1 MTSSSKIYFKEP
13 RLEMTI
19 GGRFLTRVVF
29 GLGYFLF
36 FGLTLTIFISGII
49 NFFWIGIL
57 FLLFLI
63 DRFFHLRNPD
73 YTIKE
78 IVNKNKINLAQVLSP
93 YALRV
98 IEKSYEKS
106 LILKKDICFLI
117 IKELLDNEIINL
129 ILKRLEINPNDFKSK
144 LENLLNKENQELEKT
159 DKTELNLK
167 IEKIMT
173 EAFKYCL
180 RHNIDFI
187 DETSLFFGIFNL
199 REKQLDDLLNFFKVD
214 ILTLEQ
220 AILFENLRQKINFK
234 SSIWGWRSKKITKKV
249 VNRAWTSRPTPFLDR
264 FSVDLT
270 YLAFAGELGFM
281 IGHQKEY
288 QRLVEIL
295 SRTQN
300 PNVLLVG
307 ETGVGKKTI
316 INHLAQNICDD
327 NVPKFL
333 FDKRVIELQMSLL
346 VSGAEANEI
355 QERLMK
361 IVEEIILA
369 GNIILVIP
377 EVHNLVK
384 TSGMGYLSAADALL
398 PIIQNDAFPVIG
410 TTYPREFKQIIEP
423 HSNFLNSF
431 EVINVSEVSEE
442 EAEKILIYKS
452 LILEKEYNVFI
463 ALKAIKSAVKL
474 AKKYFHF
481 KPLPSSA
488 EEILRSAISE
498 ANLREQKII
507 NQEDI
512 LLVVEQKS
520 EIPVSEVGGQEK
532 EALLNLEEIIH
543 QKFVNQDQAV
553 SAVADALREYRTGL
567 SKQNSPVASFLF
579 LGPPGVGKTEL
590 AKILAEIQF
599 GSQNK
604 MIRIDMSLYQTKES
618 IYKLIGS
625 PDGQILGELTEAVLQ
640 KPYSLVLLD
649 EFEKAH
655 PDILNIFLTVL
666 GEGKLIDGLGR
677 EIDFTNTIIIATS
690 NAHSDIVLEAI
701 KGGQPASGVALYL
714 KEKLIDY
721 FRPELL
727 NRFSKII
734 VFNELNFDDISKIVK
749 IHCNDLSL
757 SLKEKGIQISFDDSA
772 LKFLTKLSYDPKEGA
787 RLVSAKFEEK
797 IKSPLAREILAQN
810 IQAGDKVLVEAK
822 EDKIIFNVLK

>member
-13 RLEMTI
+13 RLEMTMT
-19 GGRFLTRVVF
+19 GRFLARIIF
-29 GLGYFLF
+29 GLGYFF
-36 FGLTLTIFISGII
+36 FLGLTLTIFISGII

-57 FLLFLI
+57 FLLFWI
-63 DRFFHLRNPD
+63 DRFFNLRKPD

-78 IVNKNKINLAQVLSP
+78 IINKSEINLAQVLSP
-93 YALRV
+93 HTLRV

-117 IKELLDNEIINL
+117 IKELLDNETINL
-129 ILKRLEINPNDFKSK
+129 ILKRVEINPNDFKSK
-144 LENLLNKENQELEKT
+144 LENLLDKENQELEKT

-180 RHNIDFI
+180 KHNIDFI
-187 DETSLFFGIFNL
+187 DETSLFFGTFNL

-220 AILFENLRQKINFK
+220 AILFENLRQKINLK
-234 SSIWGWRSKKITKKV
+234 SSIWGWGSKKTTKKV
-249 VNRAWTSRPTPFLDR
+249 INRAWTSRPTPFLDR

-270 YLAFAGELGFM
+270 SLASAGELGFM

-307 ETGVGKKTI
+307 EAGIGKQAI

-333 FDKRVIELQMSLL
+333 FDKRVIELQMSLV

-377 EVHNLVK
+377 EIHNLVK
-384 TSGMGYLSAADALL
+384 TSGIGYLSAADALL

-431 EVINVSEVSEE
+431 EVINVSEISEE
-442 EAEKILIYKS
+442 EAEKVLIYKS
-452 LILEKEYNVFI
+452 LILEKEYNVFM

-488 EEILRSAISE
+488 EEILKSAISE
-498 ANLREQKII
+498 ANLRGQKII

-520 EIPVSEVGGQEK
+520 EIPVSEVGSQEK

-543 QKFVNQDQAV
+543 QKLVNQDQAV

-640 KPYSLVLLD
+640 KPYGLVLLD

-701 KGGQPASGVALYL
+701 KGGQPASEVALYL